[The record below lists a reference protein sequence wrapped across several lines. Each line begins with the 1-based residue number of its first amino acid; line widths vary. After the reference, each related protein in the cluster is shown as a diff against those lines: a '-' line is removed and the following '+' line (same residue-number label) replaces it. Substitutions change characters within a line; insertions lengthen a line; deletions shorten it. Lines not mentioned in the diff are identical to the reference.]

1 MIGVIIMTNKDAI
14 EILKREKPI
23 HDTRKCGI
31 ELCEAVDTAI
41 EALEKQTPKPMDLE
55 GDGYAD
61 GVMIYDTWICP
72 RCGKHYELEYD
83 DYDFCPNCGQAL
95 DWEDYDD
102 K

>member
-1 MIGVIIMTNKDAI
+1 MTDKDIKNAI
-14 EILKREKPI
+14 EILMKEKPI

-31 ELCEAVDTAI
+31 ELCGAVDAAI
-41 EALEKQTPKPMDLE
+41 IALEKQISKPMLLE

-95 DWEDYDD
+95 SWEDYDD

>member
-1 MIGVIIMTNKDAI
+1 MTDKDIKDAI

-41 EALEKQTPKPMDLE
+41 IALEKQIPKSILLE

>member
-1 MIGVIIMTNKDAI
+1 MNPKKEAI
-14 EILKREKPI
+14 EIIKIAMAEVEWNYPM
-23 HDTRKCGI
+23 DYVVAF
-31 ELCEAVDTAI
+31 ETAI
-41 EALEKQTPKPMDLE
+41 EALEKQMPTSMDLE

-61 GVMIYDTWICP
+61 GVIIYDTWICP

-83 DYDFCPNCGQAL
+83 NYDYCPNCGQSL